1 VLLVTALSSC
11 TSTVITNARVCV
23 EIPFKDGAEG
33 ACVWT
38 LSRKQELIGSEQW
51 LEQRPTMLMVD
62 PKSWTEIK
70 KDWLKNCRYAGEKC
84 NAHVKSID
92 DVILELDKMLRGIK

>member
-1 VLLVTALSSC
+1 
-11 TSTVITNARVCV
+11 
-23 EIPFKDGAEG
+23 
-33 ACVWT
+33 
-38 LSRKQELIGSEQW
+38 
-51 LEQRPTMLMVD
+51 MLMVD